1 MMIIYQETPLT
12 LFWQQFHFSFGG
24 VILCFG
30 FYTIPMVCFKKRD
43 KLSIWKC
50 VRFQCENENTKIFFC
65 EMHSE
70 NISTTGLC
78 VSKLSRD
85 RAMIFYLL
93 DFLNHQ
99 QFQICIE
106 ASSIVVVV
114 FFFCQI
120 HFQRRMPYHT
130 FDMTNIFCT
139 LQYCQHHKQTQSK
152 IFKRFWIESPKKRID
167 SDLYYVKITSSIVFM
182 SIILFAIFTACISK
196 SIYSYRVYENGN
208 AK

>member
-1 MMIIYQETPLT
+1 MIIYQETPFT

-50 VRFQCENENTKIFFC
+50 VRFQCENENTKIFVC

-93 DFLNHQ
+93 EFLNPQ
-99 QFQICIE
+99 QFQICIK
-106 ASSIVVVV
+106 AFSITLLC
-114 FFFCQI
+114 FFFSFVKFIFRDAC
-120 HFQRRMPYHT
+120 HT
-130 FDMTNIFCT
+130 VPSIWPIYFVPCNTFSITNKHNLKYST
-139 LQYCQHHKQTQSK
+139 DSELNHQ
-152 IFKRFWIESPKKRID
+152 KRESIPI
-167 SDLYYVKITSSIVFM
+167 YIT
-182 SIILFAIFTACISK
+182 
-196 SIYSYRVYENGN
+196 
-208 AK
+208 

>member
-1 MMIIYQETPLT
+1 MTTISFFHSGE
-12 LFWQQFHFSFGG
+12 LFCALVFIQFQWFVSKN
-24 VILCFG
+24 VTN
-30 FYTIPMVCFKKRD
+30 Y
-43 KLSIWKC
+43 
-50 VRFQCENENTKIFFC
+50 RFENVFAFNVKMKTQKYFFC

-93 DFLNHQ
+93 DFLNPQ
-99 QFQICIE
+99 QFQICIK
-106 ASSIVVVV
+106 AFSITLLCF

-120 HFQRRMPYHT
+120 HFQRRMPYRT

-139 LQYCQHHKQTQSK
+139 LQYLQHHKQTQSK
-152 IFKRFWIESPKKRID
+152 IFNRFWIESPKKRID

-182 SIILFAIFTACISK
+182 SIILFAIFIACISK

>member
-1 MMIIYQETPLT
+1 MIIYQETPFT

-50 VRFQCENENTKIFFC
+50 VRFQCENENTKIFVC

-93 DFLNHQ
+93 DFLNPQ
-99 QFQICIE
+99 QFQICIK
-106 ASSIVVVV
+106 AFSITLLC
-114 FFFCQI
+114 FFFLLSNSFSETHAI
-120 HFQRRMPYHT
+120 PYLRY
-130 FDMTNIFCT
+130 DQYILYLAIPSASQTNTI
-139 LQYCQHHKQTQSK
+139 
-152 IFKRFWIESPKKRID
+152 
-167 SDLYYVKITSSIVFM
+167 
-182 SIILFAIFTACISK
+182 
-196 SIYSYRVYENGN
+196 
-208 AK
+208 